1 MKAKLLFY
9 TLWNIGRLEEKL
21 QKFENDGFRLNRIVG
36 SYFFEF
42 AESTPKDCKYVI
54 TYDLAKD
61 NKKTMYECEQ
71 RLLSECSAIR
81 VALKQAGINV
91 FGIVGNNCD
100 LSSLFEYRKAYFR
113 YIFRRN
119 ALISLIFVAVNIF
132 YCLGLLHKIEFGS

>member
-1 MKAKLLFY
+1 M
-9 TLWNIGRLEEKL
+9 
-21 QKFENDGFRLNRIVG
+21 G

-42 AESTPKDCKYVI
+42 AESALKDCKYVI
-54 TYDLAKD
+54 TYDSASD
-61 NKKTMYECEQ
+61 NQKTMYECEQ

-113 YIFRRN
+113 YMFRRN

-132 YCLGLLHKIEFGS
+132 YCLGLLHKVEFGS